1 MNNNCNSAAT
11 DFFCYAMRYD
21 SVCTA
26 DYDTAPVIRAKLIPA
41 GVCAL
46 VTSASSVCGLVNHNP
61 ACQRQLT
68 TPRQALLFAVLNN
81 RRMPVLH
88 CRVYHGIGESL
99 QKGVELGR
107 T

>member
-46 VTSASSVCGLVNHNP
+46 VTSASSEYVVLS
-61 ACQRQLT
+61 T
-68 TPRQALLFAVLNN
+68 TIPHAS
-81 RRMPVLH
+81 
-88 CRVYHGIGESL
+88 GS
-99 QKGVELGR
+99 
-107 T
+107 